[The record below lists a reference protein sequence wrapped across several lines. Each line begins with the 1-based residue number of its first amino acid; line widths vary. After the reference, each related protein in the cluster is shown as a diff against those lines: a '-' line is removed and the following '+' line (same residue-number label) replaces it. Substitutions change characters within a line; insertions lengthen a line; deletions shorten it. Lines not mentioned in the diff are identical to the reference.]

1 MNSVIY
7 EVDDTTGEIIKEA
20 IYSLEPMEALRNYVF
35 QMVFKNTNWWE
46 YQDKTLAGVINTPL
60 GGYEWDDNRRNIAI
74 IAYKQ

>member
-46 YQDKTLAGVINTPL
+46 YQDKTLAGVISTPL